1 MNAPAESKTSTQ
13 VHRPAWLSEQL
24 WQALLSIA
32 PNGISTVGGARAIV
46 VEANGWKFG
55 VSMPT
60 SVQPT
65 IEAMQAGA
73 P

>member
-1 MNAPAESKTSTQ
+1 MTCNPRKTSPR
-13 VHRPAWLSEQL
+13 RPAWLSEQV
-24 WQALLSIA
+24 WRALLSIA
-32 PNGISTVGGARAIV
+32 PNGIAVVQGSKGIV